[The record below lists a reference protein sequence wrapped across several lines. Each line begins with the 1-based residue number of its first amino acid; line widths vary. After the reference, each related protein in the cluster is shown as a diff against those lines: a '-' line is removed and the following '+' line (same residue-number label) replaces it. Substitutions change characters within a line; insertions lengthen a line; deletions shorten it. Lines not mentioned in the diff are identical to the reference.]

1 MYFLFVYLYLYS
13 ISLPN
18 TQILLQEQNGDKKM
32 EKVMLHHLV
41 NKIMGS
47 LNLKN
52 RNSTRLQTLSIKIL
66 FYKAK
71 LFYKEENKTILLFG
85 LLGNFRKLP
94 DHKL

>member
-1 MYFLFVYLYLYS
+1 
-13 ISLPN
+13 
-18 TQILLQEQNGDKKM
+18 M
-32 EKVMLHHLV
+32 EKVKLHHSV
-41 NKIMGS
+41 NKIMDS

-52 RNSTRLQTLSIKIL
+52 RNSTRLQTLSIKTL
-66 FYKAK
+66 FYMAK

>member
-1 MYFLFVYLYLYS
+1 
-13 ISLPN
+13 
-18 TQILLQEQNGDKKM
+18 
-32 EKVMLHHLV
+32 MLHHSV

-71 LFYKEENKTILLFG
+71 LFYKEENRTILLFG